1 MTKQQSEL
9 LDLITKEF
17 RAYRTIPVGELQH
30 KHDKKQFIN
39 GLMTAARVI
48 GINYDELNAIFESMP
63 AMEFK
68 KDDFITPAYIRE
80 KYGCLKRYG
89 IS

>member
-1 MTKQQSEL
+1 MTTQQSEL

-17 RAYRTIPVGELQH
+17 RAYRAIPIEEVQH

-39 GLMTAARVI
+39 GLMIAARVV
-48 GINYDELNAIFESMP
+48 GINYDELNAIVESMP

-68 KDDFITPAYIRE
+68 EDDFITPAYIRE
-80 KYGCLKRYG
+80 KLSVSKCLDL
-89 IS
+89 